1 MRAATRIRTPSVCIL
16 ILLATLPASAP
27 ASRAADDPPAGNR
40 VEVGFEERLRSE
52 NWDNPNDFS
61 DDDTDTVHQLRFR
74 TKLWSRFTFG
84 PRIEL
89 MAMLNNESKK
99 IFTPDTPFKW
109 DEVVFESLYLDVK
122 TGGGWSTRIG
132 RQNLMR
138 GDGFLVFDGNPL
150 DGSRTA
156 YFNALDATHA
166 FGKSKIEFIGV
177 SDPHRD
183 LYLPVFNDKEK
194 PLIEWNEQALGA
206 YYTGKEIEKT
216 AIEAYYF
223 YKTETGDTR
232 QPDNPARQP
241 DRRFH
246 TLGGRFA
253 REIGKSWSVGAE
265 LAVQSGTQDP
275 DASIRAWAGTALVR
289 RVFDVAAKPSF
300 SLAWIGMSGDDPS
313 TGSNEAWDPLFSRW
327 PKWSELYIFTLAGE
341 KGAAYWTNLGMW
353 QAEALASPWKPLS
366 LRATYYKMSAFH
378 PFPGSATTFGA
389 GKDRGDLF
397 ELRADVTAGKH
408 WKGHILGERLAPG
421 DFYAGTDPAWFF
433 RVEVIYTFK
442 HELAL

>member
-1 MRAATRIRTPSVCIL
+1 MRTATRVRIVSSC
-16 ILLATLPASAP
+16 LLVVLAALPAIVP
-27 ASRAADDPPAGNR
+27 ASRAADNPPAKNR
-40 VEVGFEERLRSE
+40 VELGFEERLRSE
-52 NWDNPNDFS
+52 NWDNIKDFS
-61 DDDTDTVHQLRFR
+61 DDGSDALHQLRFR

-84 PRIEL
+84 PKVEL
-89 MAMLNNESKK
+89 MVMLNNESRKV
-99 IFTPDTPFKW
+99 FTPDTPFKW

-132 RQNLMR
+132 RQNLTR
-138 GDGFLVFDGNPL
+138 GDGFLLFDGTPL

-156 YFNALDATHA
+156 YFNAVDATYA
-166 FGKSKIEFIGV
+166 SGKSKIELIAI

-183 LYLPVFNDKEK
+183 LYLPRLNDRER

-206 YYTGKEIEKT
+206 YFTGKEIEKT
-216 AIEAYYF
+216 VIEAYYF
-223 YKTETGDTR
+223 YKTETDASPTKS
-232 QPDNPARQP
+232 NPVPQP

-253 REIGKSWSVGAE
+253 RELGKSWSVGAE
-265 LAVQSGTQDP
+265 LAIQSGTQDP

-289 RVFDVAAKPSF
+289 RVFDVAAKPSV
-300 SLAWIGMSGDDPS
+300 SLAWIGLSGDDPA
-313 TGSNEAWDPLFSRW
+313 TGGNEGWDPLFSRW
-327 PKWSELYIFTLAGE
+327 PKWSDGYIYTLAGE
-341 KGAAYWTNLGMW
+341 KGAAYWTNLRMW

-378 PFPGSATTFGA
+378 PFPGSATSFGK
-389 GKDRGDLF
+389 GQNRGDLF

-408 WKGHILGERLAPG
+408 WKGHIVGEHLAPG

-433 RVEVIYTFK
+433 RIEVLYTYK
-442 HELAL
+442 RDLAL